1 VDEVGMNNK
10 PATVRDLL
18 GDYVAEQCTVI
29 MDSEAEL
36 RAGEDVVHPA
46 RVAVRRLR
54 STIRVFADLFDAS
67 EAAHLEE
74 ELVWWAGLLGEVRDM
89 DILAQRQ
96 TVLLAELPAE
106 LILGPIASTIEAEL
120 AVQRKQAA
128 DAMVEALNTERF
140 RKLIGLMHH
149 WRSEPPFTPAAD
161 ASAAAINPMIK
172 KAKKKASKRLATAVA
187 VRRDGVPSDEL
198 FHGARKAS
206 KRYRYAVE
214 ASQPIWGSK
223 ADKIVSERKDL
234 QDVLGNHQDRIVSA
248 AFLRELGARLGIRS
262 GQNGFSYGVLYARE
276 VYAGDSLLDDLKP
289 FL

>member
-1 VDEVGMNNK
+1 MNELGS
-10 PATVRDLL
+10 VRDLL

-29 MDSEAEL
+29 IDSEAEL
-36 RAGEDVVHPA
+36 RAGENVVHNA

-54 STIRVFADLFDAS
+54 STIRVFTDLFDPS

-74 ELVWWAGLLGEVRDM
+74 ELVWWAGLLGEVRDL

-96 TVLLAELPAE
+96 AALLGALPAE
-106 LILGPIASTIEAEL
+106 LILGPVASTIEAEL
-120 AVQRKQAA
+120 AVQRKHAA
-128 DAMVEALNTERF
+128 DAMIDALNSGRF

-149 WRSEPPFTPAAD
+149 WRSDPPFTAAAD
-161 ASAAAINPMIK
+161 ASVATINPMIK
-172 KAKKKASKRLATAVA
+172 KAKKKASNRLTRAVA
-187 VRRDGVPSDEL
+187 VRRDGEPSDDL
-198 FHGARKAS
+198 FHSARKAS

-214 ASQPIWGSK
+214 AVQPVWGSK

-234 QDVLGNHQDRIVSA
+234 QDLLGNHQDRIVSA

-262 GQNGFSYGVLYARE
+262 GQNGFTYGVLYARE
-276 VYAGDSLLDDLKP
+276 VYAGDSLLDQLKP